1 MPKHRY
7 EDDPAKRLEAEGIPG
22 LDDAAKGKPETGDA
36 QEGLIPPRDHPQG
49 ATEWGV
55 TAEEQLEGEPLD
67 RKLRRETIDLAA
79 IEEAS
84 LEDQIGRIVEP
95 ESEVDEIDLTAEPYA
110 TDVGRDDGSLS
121 AEEAAMHITDTP

>member
-1 MPKHRY
+1 MPKQRY
-7 EDDPAKRLEAEGIPG
+7 EDDPAKRLEAEGVPG
-22 LDDAAKGKPETGDA
+22 LWDAAKGKPETGDA

-67 RKLRRETIDLAA
+67 LKLRREEPDIATF
-79 IEEAS
+79 EEAS
-84 LEDQIGRIVEP
+84 LDDQVGRLVEP
-95 ESEVDEIDLTAEPYA
+95 ENEVDEIDLTAEALA
-110 TDVGRDDGSLS
+110 TDVGRDDGALS